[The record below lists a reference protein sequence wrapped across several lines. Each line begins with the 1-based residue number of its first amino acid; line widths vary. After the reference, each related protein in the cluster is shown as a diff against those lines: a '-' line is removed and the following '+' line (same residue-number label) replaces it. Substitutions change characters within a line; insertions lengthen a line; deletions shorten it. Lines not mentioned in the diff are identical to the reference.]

1 MLCSQNSGKYLSGTW
16 HENRASAV
24 EDTARFDSSDLSFL
38 EMDGTLNGPIGKM
51 EQFRNDMCMKTQPI
65 DPLNWEQEDYEYNKE
80 NPAVG
85 D

>member
-1 MLCSQNSGKYLSGTW
+1 
-16 HENRASAV
+16 
-24 EDTARFDSSDLSFL
+24 
-38 EMDGTLNGPIGKM
+38 M
-51 EQFRNDMCMKTQPI
+51 EQFRSTMSMKTFPI

>member
-1 MLCSQNSGKYLSGTW
+1 MLSSQNSGKYLSGNW

>member
-16 HENRASAV
+16 HENRAKAV
-24 EDTARFDSSDLSFL
+24 EDTANFDSADLSFL
-38 EMDGTLNGPIGKM
+38 EMDGTLTGPVGKM
-51 EQFRNDMCMKTQPI
+51 NRFRSTMSMKTQPI
-65 DPLNWEQEDYEYNKE
+65 DPQHRHQEDYEYNKE